1 VPRERLE
8 LSHSHERGILNP
20 LRLPIPPPRHGQA
33 RHYTR
38 PLNELSGVFTLSCP
52 MQLSDFD
59 YVLPPSLIA
68 QRPLAERS
76 QARLLELSDGSLHD
90 RQISSLPNLLSPGD
104 LLVVNDTRVVPARL
118 FGHRATGGK
127 IQVMVERVLD
137 DHRFLAQLAFSRAPK
152 VDEVLDVEGA
162 PVRVLARDGAF
173 FELALEQAGET
184 VLPFLERCGKLPL
197 PPYIRHA
204 PDAEDAVR
212 YQTVFASTPGAVAAP
227 TASLHF
233 DAALLQALD
242 ERCIRRATVTLH
254 VGAGTFQPVRVTD
267 LSQHR
272 MHAEY
277 YAIPQATRNAI
288 ALARREGRRV
298 VAVGTTV
305 CRALESAADDDGLP
319 RVEHGNTR
327 LFITPGYRFRVVD
340 KLLTNFHLPQ
350 STLLMLVSAF
360 AGYEAV
366 KAAYAH
372 AIAQEYRFFSYGDA
386 MLLSRAA

>member
-1 VPRERLE
+1 
-8 LSHSHERGILNP
+8 
-20 LRLPIPPPRHGQA
+20 
-33 RHYTR
+33 
-38 PLNELSGVFTLSCP
+38 

-59 YVLPPSLIA
+59 YVLPQALIA

-76 QARLLELSDGSLHD
+76 QARLLVVSDRGLVD
-90 RQISSLPNLLSPGD
+90 QQVRALPELLSPGD

-118 FGHRATGGK
+118 FGNRATGGR
-127 IQVMVERVLD
+127 IEVMVERVLD
-137 DHRFLAQLAFSRAPK
+137 PRRFLAQLAFSRAPK
-152 VDEVLDVEGA
+152 VDEVLQVEGV
-162 PVRVLARDGAF
+162 PVRVVGRDGAF
-173 FELALEQAGET
+173 FELALVPDGET

-233 DAALLQALD
+233 DDALLQALD
-242 ERCIRRATVTLH
+242 DRGVRRVTVTLH

-272 MHAEY
+272 MHAEH
-277 YAIPQATRNAI
+277 YAIPQATREAI
-288 ALARREGRRV
+288 ARTRRDGGRV

-305 CRALESAADDDGLP
+305 CRALESAADEDGLP
-319 RVEHGNTR
+319 RVEQGDTR

-340 KLLTNFHLPQ
+340 RLLTNFHLPQ

-360 AGYEAV
+360 AGHAPI
-366 KAAYAH
+366 KHAYAH
-372 AIAQEYRFFSYGDA
+372 AIEQSYRFFSYGDA